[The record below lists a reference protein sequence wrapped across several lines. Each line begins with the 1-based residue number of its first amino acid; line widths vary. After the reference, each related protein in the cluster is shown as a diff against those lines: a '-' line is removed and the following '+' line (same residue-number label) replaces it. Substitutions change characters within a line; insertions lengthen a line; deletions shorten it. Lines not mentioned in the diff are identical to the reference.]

1 MLSIPAKEPQDDRG
15 EEANELLF
23 VFHLT
28 LKMLSQCVPRPWLE
42 WAGKAYI
49 SRRFALRLFFLLLCD
64 EYAANAAIE
73 GDAGWDQRMVKQRL

>member
-15 EEANELLF
+15 EEVNELLF

-28 LKMLSQCVPRPWLE
+28 LKMLSQCVPRLWLE

-49 SRRFALRLFFLLLCD
+49 SRRFALRLFSCCCAMNMSQTQLSKGTQGG
-64 EYAANAAIE
+64 ISV
-73 GDAGWDQRMVKQRL
+73 W